1 MGALIQLRCCISGD
15 VVERDNPDGYSL
27 QVQKFETK
35 SPGGLAQPMY
45 LVQSTTSWMPHP
57 WHFHG
62 WAATPMRSGDSADV
76 IPPCGSH

>member
-35 SPGGLAQPMY
+35 SPEMIWA
-45 LVQSTTSWMPHP
+45 
-57 WHFHG
+57 HG
-62 WAATPMRSGDSADV
+62 SRLRKV
-76 IPPCGSH
+76 IPLVGEEIPGPQGNFQ